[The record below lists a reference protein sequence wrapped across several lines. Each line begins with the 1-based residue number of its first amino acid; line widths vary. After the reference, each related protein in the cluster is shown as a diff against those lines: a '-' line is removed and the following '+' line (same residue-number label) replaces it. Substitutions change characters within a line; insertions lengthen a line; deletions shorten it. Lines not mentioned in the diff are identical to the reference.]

1 LASDKRPNLI
11 WGQSCSIT
19 AGQKPQKRQDNALIV
34 EAQGMNAR
42 GFPEAI
48 DPEQSFRLLADN
60 APVMIWRS
68 GPDKLCD
75 WFNRPWLEFTGR
87 TMEQELGKGW
97 TEGIHPADMTGSL
110 STYVAAFD
118 GREEFCMEYRLRRRD
133 GVYRWILDNG
143 RPYASPDG
151 MFRGYFGSCIDVTD
165 SKRAQDELRATQSE
179 LARVTRLI
187 TMAEMTATIAHNI
200 RQPLAAIEM
209 NSNAALRWLANTS
222 PDLHEVRMALES
234 IVDEGRRAS
243 KVIGRVR
250 AIFKKRETETAW
262 LDINELILEM
272 LALMDGELQNQCIL
286 VRTELVEK
294 PPQAL
299 VDRLHLQQVIL
310 NLIMNAVEAMESV
323 TTRARVLKVTS
334 ELQEPDN
341 MLITVQD
348 TGIGIDPK
356 DMDRIFDAL
365 FTTKSSG
372 MGMGLS
378 ICRTIIEAHGGRLWA
393 SAAIPHGSIFR
404 LVLPSVKRL
413 AAE

>member
-1 LASDKRPNLI
+1 
-11 WGQSCSIT
+11 
-19 AGQKPQKRQDNALIV
+19 
-34 EAQGMNAR
+34 
-42 GFPEAI
+42 
-48 DPEQSFRLLADN
+48 
-60 APVMIWRS
+60 
-68 GPDKLCD
+68 
-75 WFNRPWLEFTGR
+75 
-87 TMEQELGKGW
+87 
-97 TEGIHPADMTGSL
+97 
-110 STYVAAFD
+110 
-118 GREEFCMEYRLRRRD
+118 
-133 GVYRWILDNG
+133 
-143 RPYASPDG
+143 
-151 MFRGYFGSCIDVTD
+151 
-165 SKRAQDELRATQSE
+165 
-179 LARVTRLI
+179 
-187 TMAEMTATIAHNI
+187 
-200 RQPLAAIEM
+200 
-209 NSNAALRWLANTS
+209 
-222 PDLHEVRMALES
+222 
-234 IVDEGRRAS
+234 
-243 KVIGRVR
+243 
-250 AIFKKRETETAW
+250 
-262 LDINELILEM
+262 
-272 LALMDGELQNQCIL
+272 MDGELQNQCIL

-299 VDRLHLQQVIL
+299 GDRLHLQQVIL